1 MIHIENLKRFKYW
14 QSDRGDKHPLDI
26 SAMGCNR
33 KSRQRSD
40 FKSCP
45 EMSSLRFS
53 TPTFQILISHSGM
66 SNPVKV
72 FSQHLVVN
80 LPDGHLIRV
89 GLRFEPELGGKS
101 RQNRRQLD
109 RNWCKSLPG
118 WWRRWSSRAARLRWG
133 RSNGPPLRT
142 RWSRQTGL
150 SGSSTTSLSS
160 ESPLKCYSMSTIFS
174 KPRTFPR

>member
-1 MIHIENLKRFKYW
+1 MTHIENLKA
-14 QSDRGDKHPLDI
+14 SSI
-26 SAMGCNR
+26 SKVTNIHLTSRHWAAIK
-33 KSRQRSD
+33 KSAV
-40 FKSCP
+40 
-45 EMSSLRFS
+45 LW
-53 TPTFQILISHSGM
+53 FQILSWDVKFEVFNTYLSNLNFTLGNVKPSQSIFSTSGCK
-66 SNPVKV
+66 SAGWT
-72 FSQHLVVN
+72 F
-80 LPDGHLIRV
+80 DTCRIEIWTRV
-89 GLRFEPELGGKS
+89 GGTS